1 MNTLLAK
8 VLLAIAAAASLVTG
22 VANAAPVKTQ
32 HVEAELLAQTTGAA
46 PGSTIYVALRQKITP
61 GWHTYWRNPGDAGQA
76 TSLTW
81 TLPAGWTA
89 GDIVWPAPE
98 RYIAG
103 PLMNYVFSDE
113 VYLPVP
119 ITVPADAKVG
129 DKVTLK
135 AAADWL
141 VCKDVCVPEDAT
153 LSIDVPVVAAPSM
166 DPTVGKAISDTLAA
180 APKPAGLKA
189 TFSADATTVRVS
201 ITGDGVKGVDVSH
214 AYFFPYNGAVID
226 QIKAQQAERGPEGLT
241 MLLAPG
247 YDFQHGKPPA
257 TLDGVIELSPG
268 HGFEVSA
275 TPGAPLADAAGT
287 APPVVATDAG
297 KGGGQAA
304 ADNKTASLL
313 FPAAGGIALLGGPAP
328 KPVPVALALPVA
340 IAFALLGGVIL
351 NLMPCVFPVLSM
363 KAAALARHV
372 EAPGRARA
380 EGVAFL
386 IGCVLTFIIL
396 AAVLI
401 AAQKAGQSVGW
412 GFQLQSPGMVAVL
425 CLIMLAVGLNL
436 SGVFEIGLSAQGVGQ
451 GLAGRSDMI
460 GAFFTGVLA
469 VVVAAPCSAPFM
481 ASAIGWALLQP
492 PVAAL
497 SVFAALGVGLALPF
511 VAVSF
516 APALFKLLPRP
527 GVWMDIFRKVLAFPM
542 YGAAAWLAWVFVLEA
557 GDAALPFLFAAAV
570 ALGFAAFLWGVSQ
583 HGLKPWLSRALA
595 VVALIA
601 VVPLSF
607 AGAKMSATPVASA
620 ATPTTGP
627 VAGVPTEP
635 WSPDKVAA
643 IRASGKPVFVDFT
656 AAWCVTCQVN
666 ERTALATSA
675 VADAFKKTGAVYLK
689 ADWTNRNPDIAKA
702 LAAVGRS
709 GVPLYLLYDAG
720 GTGDPKILPQL
731 LTSGGVVEAL
741 NAAAKPTA

>member
-22 VANAAPVKTQ
+22 VATAAPVKTQ
-32 HVEAELLAQTTGAA
+32 HVEAELLAQTLGAA

-119 ITVPADAKVG
+119 ITIPADAKVG
-129 DKVTLK
+129 DRVTLK

-153 LSIDVPVVAAPSM
+153 LSIDVPVVAAPPM

-189 TFSADATTVRVS
+189 TFSADATAVKLT
-201 ITGDGVKGVDVSH
+201 ITGDGVKGADVSH
-214 AYFFPYNGAVID
+214 AYFFPYNGAVLD
-226 QIKAQQAERGPEGLT
+226 QIKPQQAERGPEGLT

-275 TPGAPLADAAGT
+275 TPGAPLAGASGT
-287 APPVVATDAG
+287 TPPVVVTDAG
-297 KGGGQAA
+297 KGGGAA
-304 ADNKTASLL
+304 PPAGDKTASLGL
-313 FPAAGGIALLGGPAP
+313 PA
-328 KPVPVALALPVA
+328 A
-340 IAFALLGGVIL
+340 IAFAFLGGLIL
-351 NLMPCVFPVLSM
+351 NLMPCVFPVLSI

-372 EAPGRARA
+372 ESPGRARA

-386 IGCVLTFIIL
+386 IGCVATFVVL

-401 AAQKAGQSVGW
+401 AAQKAGQAVGW
-412 GFQLQSPGMVAVL
+412 GFQLQSPGVVAAL
-425 CLIMLAVGLNL
+425 ALIMLGVGLNL
-436 SGVFEIGLSAQGVGQ
+436 SGVFEIGTSVQGAGQ
-451 GLAGRSDMI
+451 GLAGRSDLI
-460 GAFFTGVLA
+460 GALFTGVLA
-469 VVVAAPCSAPFM
+469 VVVAAPCTAPLM
-481 ASAIGWALLQP
+481 APAIGWALVQP
-492 PVAAL
+492 PIAAL
-497 SVFAALGVGLALPF
+497 SVFAALGLGLALPF

-516 APALFKLLPRP
+516 VPALFKLLPRP

-542 YGAAAWLAWVFVLEA
+542 YGAAAWLVWVFALEA

-570 ALGFAAFLWGVSQ
+570 LLGFAAFLWGVSQ

-595 VVALIA
+595 VIALIA

-607 AGAKMSATPVASA
+607 AGAQMSATPAAASA
-620 ATPTTGP
+620 ATTTAGP
-627 VAGVPTEP
+627 VAGIPTEP

-643 IRASGKPVFVDFT
+643 LRASGKPVFVDFT

-666 ERTALATSA
+666 ERTALATAA

-689 ADWTNRNPDIAKA
+689 ADWTNRNPEIAKA
-702 LAAVGRS
+702 LSAVGRS

-741 NAAAKPTA
+741 NAATKPTA

>member
-1 MNTLLAK
+1 MKTLMAGALLTLAF
-8 VLLAIAAAASLVTG
+8 AASLLSDV
-22 VANAAPVKTQ
+22 VAAAPVKTQ
-32 HVEAELLAQTTGAA
+32 HVEAELFAETTGAA
-46 PGSTIYVALRQKITP
+46 PGSTLYVALRQKITP

-76 TSLTW
+76 TSIAW
-81 TLPAGWTA
+81 TLPAGWSA
-89 GDIVWPAPE
+89 GDIVWPTPE

-119 ITVPADAKVG
+119 ITVPADAQPG
-129 DKVTLK
+129 QTVTLK

-153 LSIDVPVVAAPSM
+153 LTLDVPVLAAPQTS
-166 DPTVGKAISDTLAA
+166 PIAGKAIADTLAA

-189 TFSADATTVRVS
+189 TFSADASAVTLS
-201 ITGDGVKGVDVSH
+201 ITGDAVKGQDVAH
-214 AYFFPYNGAVID
+214 AYFYPYNGAVIE
-226 QIKAQQAERGPEGLT
+226 QIKPQSAARGPDGLT
-241 MLLAPG
+241 MTLAPG

-257 TLDGVIELSPG
+257 TLDGVIYLDPS
-268 HGFEVSA
+268 HAYEVSA
-275 TPGAPLADAAGT
+275 TPGAPLAGAAGT
-287 APPVVATDAG
+287 VPPVVTKDAG
-297 KGGGQAA
+297 KGGGAA
-304 ADNKTASLL
+304 SSTGDKTAALGL
-313 FPAAGGIALLGGPAP
+313 PAA
-328 KPVPVALALPVA
+328 V
-340 IAFALLGGVIL
+340 AFALLGGLIL

-386 IGCVLTFIIL
+386 IGCVLTFVVL

-401 AAQKAGQSVGW
+401 AAQKAGQAVGW
-412 GFQLQSPGMVAVL
+412 GFQLQSPGVVVAL

-451 GLAGRSDMI
+451 GLAGRSDLI

-469 VVVAAPCSAPFM
+469 VVVAAPCTAPLM
-481 ASAIGWALLQP
+481 APAIGWALVQP

-511 VAVSF
+511 AAVSF
-516 APALFKLLPRP
+516 VPALFKLLPRP
-527 GVWMDIFRKVLAFPM
+527 GAWMDVFRKVLAFPM

-570 ALGFAAFLWGVSQ
+570 VLGFAAFLWGLSQ
-583 HGLKPWLSRALA
+583 HGSRVWLSRALA
-595 VVALIA
+595 LLALIA
-601 VVPLSF
+601 VIPLSA
-607 AGAKMSATPVASA
+607 AGAKMSAAPASA
-620 ATPTTGP
+620 ATPTSGP

-635 WSPDKVAA
+635 WSPDKVASL
-643 IRASGKPVFVDFT
+643 RAAGKPVFVDFT

-666 ERTALATSA
+666 ERTALATAA

-689 ADWTNRNPDIAKA
+689 ADWTNRNADIAKA
-702 LAAVGRS
+702 LAAEGRS
-709 GVPLYLLYDAG
+709 GVPLYLLYDGG

-741 NAAAKPTA
+741 NAAAKPA

>member
-1 MNTLLAK
+1 MKTPWAAALLA
-8 VLLAIAAAASLVTG
+8 LGAAASLLSG
-22 VANAAPVKTQ
+22 VAAAALVKTQ
-32 HVEAELLAQTTGAA
+32 HVEADLLSETTGAA
-46 PGSTIYVALRQKITP
+46 PGSTLYVALRQKIVP

-76 TSLTW
+76 TALTW

-113 VYLPVP
+113 VYLPIP
-119 ITVPADAKVG
+119 ITVPADAKPG
-129 DKVTLK
+129 QSVTLK

-153 LSIDVPVVAAPSM
+153 LSIDVPVIAAPAM
-166 DPTVGKAISDTLAA
+166 DPKVGKAIADTLAA

-189 TFSADATTVRVS
+189 AFSVDATSIRLS
-201 ITGDGVKGVDVSH
+201 ITGDGVKGQDVSH
-214 AYFFPYNGAVID
+214 AYFFPYNGAVIE
-226 QIKAQQAERGPEGLT
+226 QIKPQSAERGPDGLT
-241 MLLAPG
+241 MILAPG

-268 HGFEVSA
+268 HGYEVSA
-275 TPGAPLADAAGT
+275 TPGAPLAGASGT
-287 APPVVATDAG
+287 TPPVVVTDAG
-297 KGGGQAA
+297 KGGGAA
-304 ADNKTASLL
+304 PTTGDKGASLGL
-313 FPAAGGIALLGGPAP
+313 PA
-328 KPVPVALALPVA
+328 A
-340 IAFALLGGVIL
+340 IAFAFFGGLIL
-351 NLMPCVFPVLSM
+351 NLMPCVFPVLSI

-386 IGCVLTFIIL
+386 VGCVATFVVL
-396 AAVLI
+396 AAILI
-401 AAQKAGQSVGW
+401 AAQKAGQAVGW
-412 GFQLQSPGMVAVL
+412 GFQLQSPGVVAAL
-425 CLIMLAVGLNL
+425 ALIMLGVGLNL
-436 SGVFEIGLSAQGVGQ
+436 SGVFEIGTSVQGAGQ
-451 GLAGRSDMI
+451 GLAGRSDLI
-460 GAFFTGVLA
+460 GALFTGVLA
-469 VVVAAPCSAPFM
+469 VVVAAPCTAPFM
-481 ASAIGWALLQP
+481 APAIGWALVQP

-497 SVFAALGVGLALPF
+497 SVFAALGLGLALPF

-542 YGAAAWLAWVFVLEA
+542 YGAAAWLVWVFALEA

-570 ALGFAAFLWGVSQ
+570 VLGFSAFMWGVSQ
-583 HGLKPWLSRALA
+583 HGLRPWLSRALA
-595 VVALIA
+595 VIALIA
-601 VVPLSF
+601 VIPISAVGARMSPASAS
-607 AGAKMSATPVASA
+607 AGAATA
-620 ATPTTGP
+620 AAGP

-635 WSPDKVAA
+635 WSPEKVASL
-643 IRASGKPVFVDFT
+643 RAEGKPVFVDFT

-666 ERTALATSA
+666 ERTALATGA

-689 ADWTNRNPDIAKA
+689 ADWTNRNPQIAKA

-709 GVPLYLLYDAG
+709 GVPLYLLYDAKG
-720 GTGDPKILPQL
+720 QGDPKILPQL

-741 NAAAKPTA
+741 NAAAKAS

>member
-1 MNTLLAK
+1 MKTLFSGGLKIGA
-8 VLLAIAAAASLVTG
+8 LIAIAAASLMAGAAT
-22 VANAAPVKTQ
+22 AAPVKTQ
-32 HVEAELLAQTTGAA
+32 HVEAELLSQTTGAA
-46 PGSTIYVALRQKITP
+46 PGSTLYVALRQKIMP

-81 TLPAGWTA
+81 TLPAGWSA
-89 GDIVWPAPE
+89 GDIVWPTPE
-98 RYIAG
+98 RFMAG

-119 ITVPADAKVG
+119 ITVPADAKPG
-129 DKVTLK
+129 QIVTLR

-153 LSIDVPVVAAPSM
+153 LTLDVPVTAAPTTS
-166 DPTVGKAISDTLAA
+166 PIAGKAITDALAA

-189 TFSADATTVRVS
+189 TFSANSTAVTLA
-201 ITGDGVKGVDVSH
+201 ITGAAVKGQDVAH
-214 AYFFPYNGAVID
+214 AYFYPYNGAVLD
-226 QIKAQQAERGPEGLT
+226 QPKAQSAARGPDGLT
-241 MLLAPG
+241 MTLAPG

-257 TLDGVIELSPG
+257 TLDGVIYLDPT
-268 HGFEVSA
+268 HAYEVSA
-275 TPGAPLADAAGT
+275 TPGAPLAGAAGT
-287 APPVVATDAG
+287 TPPVVTTDVG
-297 KGGGQAA
+297 KGGAA
-304 ADNKTASLL
+304 TTNPGDKTDTLGL
-313 FPAAGGIALLGGPAP
+313 PAAIALALLGGM
-328 KPVPVALALPVA
+328 
-340 IAFALLGGVIL
+340 IL

-372 EAPGRARA
+372 EAPARARA

-386 IGCVLTFIIL
+386 VGCVATFIVL

-412 GFQLQSPGMVAVL
+412 GFQLQSPGMVAAL

-451 GLAGRSDMI
+451 GLASRSDMI

-469 VVVAAPCSAPFM
+469 VVVAAPCTAPLM
-481 ASAIGWALLQP
+481 APAIGWALVQP

-497 SVFAALGVGLALPF
+497 CVFAALGVGLALPF
-511 VAVSF
+511 TAVSF
-516 APALFKLLPRP
+516 VPALFKLLPRP
-527 GVWMDIFRKVLAFPM
+527 GAWMEVFRNVLAFPM

-570 ALGFAAFLWGVSQ
+570 VLGLAAFLWGLSQ
-583 HGLKPWLSRALA
+583 HGQRVWLSRVLAL
-595 VVALIA
+595 VALIA
-601 VVPLSF
+601 VVPLSV
-607 AGAKMSATPVASA
+607 AGAKMSAAPAAGA
-620 ATPTTGP
+620 ATATAGP

-635 WSPDKVAA
+635 WSPDKVASL
-643 IRASGKPVFVDFT
+643 RASGKPVFVDFT

-666 ERTALATSA
+666 ERTALATKE
-675 VADAFKKTGAVYLK
+675 VADAFQKTGAIYLK
-689 ADWTNRNPDIAKA
+689 ADWTNRNPEIAKT

-741 NAAAKPTA
+741 NAAAKPA

>member
-1 MNTLLAK
+1 MKTPWASPLL
-8 VLLAIAAAASLVTG
+8 VIAAAVSLATG
-22 VANAAPVKTQ
+22 MAHAAPVKTQ

-46 PGSTIYVALRQKITP
+46 PGSTLYVALRQKIVP

-89 GDIVWPAPE
+89 GDIVWPTPE
-98 RYIAG
+98 RYVAG

-119 ITVPADAKVG
+119 ITVPADARPGQTVM
-129 DKVTLK
+129 LK

-153 LSIDVPVVAAPSM
+153 LTLDVPVLAAPATN
-166 DPTVGKAISDTLAA
+166 PVAGKAIADTLAA

-189 TFSADATTVRVS
+189 TFRANATAVTLA
-201 ITGDGVKGVDVSH
+201 ITGEAVKGQDVTH
-214 AYFFPYNGAVID
+214 AYFYPYNGAVIE
-226 QIKAQQAERGPEGLT
+226 QIKPQSAQRGPDGLT
-241 MLLAPG
+241 MILAPG

-257 TLDGVIELSPG
+257 TLDGVIYLDAS
-268 HGFEVSA
+268 HAYEVSA
-275 TPGAPLADAAGT
+275 TPGAPLGGAAGS
-287 APPVVATDAG
+287 APPVVTSDAG
-297 KGGGQAA
+297 KGGGGAA
-304 ADNKTASLL
+304 SAGDKTAALGL
-313 FPAAGGIALLGGPAP
+313 PAA
-328 KPVPVALALPVA
+328 V
-340 IAFALLGGVIL
+340 AFALLGGLIL

-372 EAPGRARA
+372 ETPGRARA

-386 IGCVLTFIIL
+386 IGCVTTFIVL

-401 AAQKAGQSVGW
+401 AAQKAGQAVGW
-412 GFQLQSPGMVAVL
+412 GFQLQSPGVVVAL

-451 GLAGRSDMI
+451 GLANRSDMV

-469 VVVAAPCSAPFM
+469 VVVAAPCTAPLM
-481 ASAIGWALLQP
+481 APAIGWALVQP
-492 PVAAL
+492 PIAAL
-497 SVFAALGVGLALPF
+497 CVFAALGVGLALPF
-511 VAVSF
+511 AAVSF
-516 APALFKLLPRP
+516 VPALFKLLPHP
-527 GVWMDIFRKVLAFPM
+527 GAWMDVFRKVLAFPM

-570 ALGFAAFLWGVSQ
+570 VLGFAAFLWGLSQ
-583 HGLKPWLSRALA
+583 HGQRVWLSRALA
-595 VVALIA
+595 AVALIA
-601 VVPLSF
+601 VIPLSV
-607 AGAKMSATPVASA
+607 AGAKMSATPVAGATSA
-620 ATPTTGP
+620 SP
-627 VAGVPTEP
+627 VAGVPTEAWTP
-635 WSPDKVAA
+635 EKVASL
-643 IRASGKPVFVDFT
+643 RAAGKPVFVDFT

-666 ERTALATSA
+666 ERTALATGE

-689 ADWTNRNPDIAKA
+689 ADWTNRNAQIAKA

-709 GVPLYLLYDAG
+709 GVPLYLLYNAG

-731 LTSGGVVEAL
+731 LTSGAVVEAL
-741 NAAAKPTA
+741 NTAAKNAPPSSS